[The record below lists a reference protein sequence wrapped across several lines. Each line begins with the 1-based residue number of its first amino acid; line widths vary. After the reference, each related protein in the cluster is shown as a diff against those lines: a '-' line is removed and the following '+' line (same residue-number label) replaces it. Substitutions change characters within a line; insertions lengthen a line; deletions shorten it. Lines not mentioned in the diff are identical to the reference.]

1 MIQRTRAL
9 LLALV
14 LAACSGGG
22 DNPIIEPPPNPD
34 APPPEVTAW
43 LKANA
48 IPITTSR
55 AGNGFAD
62 LQPVKALVGDARIV
76 ALGEATH
83 GTREFFEMK
92 HRMFEFLVRE
102 MGFTVFA
109 IESEWAEAA
118 RLNQW
123 VKTGQGD
130 PHKLLTGL
138 YFWTW
143 RTQEVMDLLQWMRAY
158 NADPANGK
166 KVSFVGVDMQFPTLA
181 MDTTVAFLRR
191 ADPAMA
197 TAAEERYACLRPY
210 SNNDHGATATPYAS
224 AGAAAQQ
231 ACAQKVQQVHAEMEA
246 NRARLEAATSA
257 ADFAFAVHAARQV
270 VQGEDERAARTP
282 GGRDLFMAENAAWW
296 LEQFG
301 PDAKMVIWAHNGHV
315 STEPGW
321 MGYHLRGKFGQQMRV
336 FGFSF
341 YQGSF
346 TAVNLDGGPF
356 GTYAFG
362 PAPPRSYEAWFHSA
376 GIPRFIVNLRFNP
389 GDTGA
394 SWLNGP
400 LITRQIGCCHRPS
413 IANWGI
419 RLNASLPAQYD
430 AVIHFENTTASQTLP
445 AVWE

>member
-1 MIQRTRAL
+1 MIQRTLAL
-9 LLALV
+9 LLALA
-14 LAACSGGG
+14 LAACSGG
-22 DNPIIEPPPNPD
+22 DNPTIEPPNTD
-34 APPPEVTAW
+34 DPPAEVTAW

-48 IPITTSR
+48 IPFNTPQ

-62 LQPVKALVGDARIV
+62 LQKVKALVGDARV
-76 ALGEATH
+76 VSLGEATH

-118 RLNQW
+118 RLNHW
-123 VKTGQGD
+123 VQTGEGD

-143 RTQEVMDLLQWMRAY
+143 RTQEVMDLIQWMRAY
-158 NADPANGK
+158 NADPANVK

-197 TAAEERYACLRPY
+197 TTAEERYACLRPY
-210 SNNDHGATATPYAS
+210 SNNTKGASPTPYTS
-224 AGAAAQQ
+224 AGPAAQLE
-231 ACAQKVQQVHAEMEA
+231 CAQKVRQVHDEIAA
-246 NRARLEAATSA
+246 NSARLAAATSPA
-257 ADFAFAVHAARQV
+257 EYAFSLQAARLV
-270 VQGEDERAARTP
+270 VQGEDGKAGRTSA
-282 GGRDLFMAENAAWW
+282 GRDLFMAENAAWW

-301 PDAKMVIWAHNGHV
+301 PGAKMVIWAHNGHV
-315 STEPGW
+315 ATEQGW
-321 MGYHLRGKFGQQMRV
+321 MGYHLRGKFGAAMRV

-356 GTYAFG
+356 GTYSFG

-376 GIPRFIVNLRFNP
+376 GIPRFILDLRLVQ
-389 GDTGA
+389 GDPAAG
-394 SWLNGP
+394 WLNGP
-400 LITRQIGCCHRPS
+400 LITRQVGCCHRPS

-419 RLNASLPAQYD
+419 RLNASLPAAYD
-430 AVIHFENTTASQTLP
+430 AIIFFENTTASQTLP
-445 AVWE
+445 VKWE